1 MKRITNPLIL
11 KVLPIVCAVMA
22 VKFAAHLLG
31 WEILTLNPLFSGIIA
46 ANVFLIGFLISG
58 VLTDYKES
66 EKLPGELAA
75 SIETIIDEATIIYK
89 SKRADSAKE
98 CLDYMR
104 DFTIAVKGWLF
115 KTRRTQ
121 DMLGMVHGLNDYFL
135 AFESVTQPNFIVR
148 LKQEQ
153 NNIRRMLIR
162 IHTIRETSFVASGY
176 LIAEATAVL
185 VVLGLVLTE
194 FTPFY
199 ESMFFVGVVSFLL
212 TFLLALIR
220 NLDNPFGYSE
230 GNSTEN
236 ITLKPLEDLICELE
250 KEAERT
256 GSDGVDHIAARRD

>member
-1 MKRITNPLIL
+1 MRRVTNPLFL
-11 KVLPIVCAVMA
+11 KVIPIVCAVIA
-22 VKFAAHLLG
+22 LKLGAHLLG

-75 SIETIIDEATIIYK
+75 SLETIIDESSIIYK
-89 SKRADSAKE
+89 SKRSDSAQQ
-98 CLDYMR
+98 CIHYMR
-104 DFTIAVKGWLF
+104 DLTIAVRDWLF

-121 DMLGMVHGLNDYFL
+121 DVLGMIHGLNDYFL
-135 AFESVTQPNFIVR
+135 AFESLTQANFIAR

-153 NNIRRMLIR
+153 SNLRRMLIR

-176 LIAEATAVL
+176 IIAEATAVL
-185 VVLGLVLTE
+185 VLLGLILTE

-199 ESMFFVGVVSFLL
+199 ESVFFVGVVCFLL

-220 NLDNPFGYSE
+220 SLDNPFGYYE
-230 GNSTEN
+230 GNSREN
-236 ITLKPLEDLICELE
+236 ITLKPLEDLISELE
-250 KEAERT
+250 KETERT
-256 GSDGVDHIAARRD
+256 ADPGAG